1 MKKQRKRIYTALLCT
16 CFLFSTASVP
26 VSAAETEQE
35 EMTTLSSRSGE
46 AEVST
51 KDALTS
57 ALGDSNISKITLKQD
72 IHISDT
78 LTVNRAVT
86 LDLNGFVL
94 RMTGEDSVI
103 KVGQGGELTIADS
116 DKNTAHKFAQNT
128 AGLSAGLWEL
138 VSDDSATS
146 KTVNGGIITGGKAQN
161 GGGVYVASGGKL
173 HMTGGSIVG
182 CQARYGGG
190 VYLDN
195 NDQTGGFSEF
205 TMTDSRIIGCTASD
219 NGGGVAVDPAC
230 KFTMDN
236 GSEIRSC
243 TARMGG
249 GVYINGGDTNGN
261 GVFTLR
267 NGAILSCTADTSG
280 FVPSRGG
287 GVFNV
292 GAFIM
297 ESGTIKGCTSI
308 KDDSSTGGVLNRREF
323 TMRGGT
329 IGKEDKTDESHVYND
344 ANTAAVFTISGA
356 ARIYTNVAN
365 NSRLNAYG
373 GEISGEVKNAV
384 DSRYAVITGTE
395 GAAGSTEFK
404 GKVTNNCIIEKGQ
417 FTGEVMNDG
426 GGTIKGGTFTG
437 SVTNNLGA
445 ILGGDFSQAESLS
458 GKLVI
463 TFDPNNGDN
472 SSRQEVYWKKE
483 GAPLIAPIPKPTK
496 EEHTFEG
503 WYYDNKGENRKW
515 DFETDRARYTMTLT
529 AKWKANTY
537 NVTVENDGNGT
548 ASADP
553 ASAKMDDKVE
563 LIATPKSGYH
573 FKEWEV
579 ISGNVKIEDNKFT
592 MPAAHVTV
600 KAIFERNASS
610 GSGGGGGTTYYTLTF
625 ETNGGDSIQ
634 AIRAARGKTLD
645 LSAYTPMRDGYDF
658 GGWYADKDLTQ
669 RITEIKLSGS
679 KTVYADWKKKEPNEP
694 DAVKNPFADVNA
706 GDWFYRDVLFS
717 YEKGLMSGMDAAAFA
732 PYANTTRAQIA
743 VIFYRMEGSPAVEGE
758 NSFTDVVRDSGT
770 AWFYDA
776 VTWAQ
781 QNGIM
786 GGYGNSSFAPND
798 PITREQLAAIFYR
811 YAQYKGYDTTQGGMA
826 IREFDDYES
835 ISDYAMGAMAWAVN
849 TGLVKGDSN
858 LLYPKGTATRAEIAA
873 LFHRFAENGM
883 K

>member
-35 EMTTLSSRSGE
+35 EMTTLSNRSGE

-51 KDALTS
+51 AADLTS
-57 ALGDSNISKITLKQD
+57 ALGDSNISKITLEQD
-72 IHISDT
+72 IPISDT

-94 RMTGEDSVI
+94 QRTGEGSVI
-103 KVGQGGELTIADS
+103 KVEQGGELTIADS
-116 DKNTAHKFAQNT
+116 NKNTAHKFAQNT
-128 AGLSAGLWEL
+128 NGLWEL
-138 VSDDSATS
+138 VDGSSTSS
-146 KTVNGGIITGGKAQN
+146 KTVNGGIITGGKAQK
-161 GGGVYVASGGKL
+161 GGGVYVAPGGKL

-182 CQARYGGG
+182 CQAKDGGG
-190 VYLDN
+190 VYLD
-195 NDQTGGFSEF
+195 DDSQTDASSEF
-205 TMTDSRIIGCTASD
+205 TMTDSSIIGCTASGH
-219 NGGGVAVDPAC
+219 GGGVAVNPAC

-236 GSEIRSC
+236 DSEIRSC
-243 TARMGG
+243 TARLGG
-249 GVYINGGDTNGN
+249 GVYTNNSGTNGP

-267 NGAILSCTADTSG
+267 NGAILSCTAN
-280 FVPSRGG
+280 PSNHLFSQGG
-287 GVFNV
+287 GVYNS

-297 ESGTIKGCTSI
+297 EGGTIKGCTAI
-308 KDDSSTGGVLNRREF
+308 KERPTGGVLNRREF
-323 TMRGGT
+323 TMSGGM
-329 IGKEDKTDESHVYND
+329 IGESENDESHVYND
-344 ANTAAVFTISGA
+344 AITAAVFTISGDA
-356 ARIYTNVAN
+356 TIYTNVAN
-365 NSRLNAYG
+365 DSRLNADG
-373 GEISGEVKNAV
+373 GKVFGEVTNAV
-384 DSRYAVITGTE
+384 KNWSSAVIAGTE
-395 GAAGSTEFK
+395 GVAGSTEFK

-417 FTGEVMNDG
+417 FTGDVTNDG
-426 GGTIKGGTFTG
+426 GGTIKGGAFTG
-437 SVTNNLGA
+437 SVTNNLGT
-445 ILGGDFSQAESLS
+445 ILGGDFSRAKSLS

-463 TFDPNNGDN
+463 TFDPNNEDD
-472 SSRQEVYWKKE
+472 SSRKKVDWSTD
-483 GAPLIAPIPKPTK
+483 GATLSAPTPEPTK
-496 EEHTFEG
+496 EGYTFEG
-503 WYYDNKGENRKW
+503 WCYDNNGENTKW
-515 DFETDRARYTMTLT
+515 DFKTDRARYTMTLK
-529 AKWKANTY
+529 AKWEANTY

-548 ASADP
+548 ASADA
-553 ASAKMDDKVE
+553 ASAKMGEEVS
-563 LIATPKSGYH
+563 LTATPKSGYH

-579 ISGNVKIEDNKFT
+579 ISDNVKIEDNKFT

-610 GSGGGGGTTYYTLTF
+610 GGSGGGGGGGTTYYTLTF
-625 ETNGGDSIQ
+625 ETNGGGSMQ

-679 KTVYADWKKKEPNEP
+679 KTVYADWKKREPDEP

-758 NSFTDVVRDSGT
+758 NSFTDVVRGSGT

-786 GGYGNSSFAPND
+786 GGYDNSSFAPND

-826 IREFDDYES
+826 IREFGDYES

-858 LLYPKGTATRAEIAA
+858 LLYPNGTATRAEIAA
-873 LFHRFAENGM
+873 MLHRFVENGM

>member
-1 MKKQRKRIYTALLCT
+1 M
-16 CFLFSTASVP
+16 
-26 VSAAETEQE
+26 
-35 EMTTLSSRSGE
+35 
-46 AEVST
+46 
-51 KDALTS
+51 
-57 ALGDSNISKITLKQD
+57 
-72 IHISDT
+72 
-78 LTVNRAVT
+78 
-86 LDLNGFVL
+86 
-94 RMTGEDSVI
+94 
-103 KVGQGGELTIADS
+103 
-116 DKNTAHKFAQNT
+116 
-128 AGLSAGLWEL
+128 
-138 VSDDSATS
+138 
-146 KTVNGGIITGGKAQN
+146 
-161 GGGVYVASGGKL
+161 
-173 HMTGGSIVG
+173 
-182 CQARYGGG
+182 
-190 VYLDN
+190 DN
-195 NDQTGGFSEF
+195 NDQTGEPSEF
-205 TMTDSRIIGCTASD
+205 TMTSSRIIGCTASD
-219 NGGGVAVDPAC
+219 NGGGVAVNPAC
-230 KFTMDN
+230 TFTMNN

-243 TARMGG
+243 TARNGG
-249 GVYINGGDTNGN
+249 GVYTNTSRKNGN

-280 FVPSRGG
+280 HLSSRGG
-287 GVFNV
+287 GVYNE
-292 GAFIM
+292 GSFIM
-297 ESGTIKGCTSI
+297 ENGTIKGCTAI
-308 KDDSSTGGVLNRREF
+308 KMKERPTGGVYNLKEF

-329 IGKEDKTDESHVYND
+329 IGEEGENENDESHVYNAAD
-344 ANTAAVFTISGA
+344 TAAVFTISGTA
-356 ARIYTNVAN
+356 KIYTNVYN
-365 NSRLNAYG
+365 DSRLNADG
-373 GEISGEVKNAV
+373 GEIFGEVTNAV
-384 DSRYAVITGTE
+384 KNWSSAVIAGTE

-592 MPAAHVTV
+592 MPAENVTV

-610 GSGGGGGTTYYTLTF
+610 SGGGGGGTTYYTLTF
-625 ETNGGDSIQ
+625 ETNGGGSMQ

-679 KTVYADWKKKEPNEP
+679 KTVYADWKKREP

>member
-35 EMTTLSSRSGE
+35 EMTTLSNRSGE

-51 KDALTS
+51 AADLTS
-57 ALGDSNISKITLKQD
+57 ALGDSNISKITLEQD
-72 IHISDT
+72 IPISDT

-86 LDLNGFVL
+86 LDLNGLVL
-94 RMTGEDSVI
+94 RMTGNDSVI
-103 KVGQGGELTIADS
+103 KVEQGGELTIADS
-116 DKNTAHKFAQNT
+116 DTNKAHKFAQNT
-128 AGLSAGLWEL
+128 NGLWEL
-138 VSDDSATS
+138 VDDSSTTS
-146 KTVNGGIITGGKAQN
+146 KTVNGGIITGGKAQK
-161 GGGVYVASGGKL
+161 GGGVYVAPGGKL

-195 NDQTGGFSEF
+195 NDQTGEPSEF
-205 TMTDSRIIGCTASD
+205 TMTSRSIIGCTASD
-219 NGGGVAVDPAC
+219 YGGGVAVNPKC
-230 KFTMDN
+230 TFTMNN
-236 GSEIRSC
+236 GSAVRSC
-243 TARMGG
+243 TARLGG
-249 GVYINGGDTNGN
+249 GVYTNNNGTNGP

-267 NGAILSCTADTSG
+267 NGAILSCKADSWGGGVCNEGSFIMEDGTIKNCTAGWGGS
-280 FVPSRGG
+280 SSG
-287 GVFNV
+287 GVFNH
-292 GAFIM
+292 
-297 ESGTIKGCTSI
+297 
-308 KDDSSTGGVLNRREF
+308 REF
-323 TMRGGT
+323 TMSGGT
-329 IGKEDKTDESHVYND
+329 IGEKDKPDESHVYNNSFTS
-344 ANTAAVFTISGA
+344 AIFTINGDA
-356 ARIYTNVAN
+356 TIYANVAN
-365 NSRLNAYG
+365 DSRWNADG
-373 GEISGEVKNAV
+373 GEIFGDVTNAV
-384 DSRYAVITGTE
+384 YSEYGAVIAGAE
-395 GAAGSTEFK
+395 GAAGSTEFS
-404 GKVTNNCIIEKGQ
+404 GAVINNEA
-417 FTGEVMNDG
+417 
-426 GGTIKGGTFTG
+426 GTIAGGVFTG
-437 SVTNNLGA
+437 SVTNNLGT
-445 ILGGDFSQAESLS
+445 ILGGDFSQAEPLN
-458 GKLVI
+458 GQLVI
-463 TFDPNNGDN
+463 TFDPNNGGI
-472 SSRQEVYWKKE
+472 SSRQEVVWSKE
-483 GAPLIAPIPKPTK
+483 GTPLEVPTPEPTK
-496 EEHTFEG
+496 EGHTFEG
-503 WYYDNKGENRKW
+503 WYYDNNGVNTKW
-515 DFETDRARYTMTLT
+515 NFETDKARYTMTLT
-529 AKWKANTY
+529 AQWEANTY
-537 NVTVENDGNGT
+537 TVTVENDGNGT

-553 ASAKMDDKVE
+553 APAKMDEEVS
-563 LIATPKSGYH
+563 LTATPNSGYH
-573 FKEWEV
+573 FKKWEV
-579 ISGNVKIEDNKFT
+579 VPAKVEIKDNKFT
-592 MPAAHVTV
+592 MPAADVTV

-610 GSGGGGGTTYYTLTF
+610 GGSGGGGGGTTYYTLTF
-625 ETNGGDSIQ
+625 ETNGGGSMQ

-679 KTVYADWKKKEPNEP
+679 KTVYADWKKREP

-786 GGYGNSSFAPND
+786 GGYDNSSFAPND

>member
-35 EMTTLSSRSGE
+35 EEMTTLSSRSGE

-51 KDALTS
+51 VEDLTS
-57 ALGDSNISKITLKQD
+57 ALGDSTKDTVKLTANIIIDT
-72 IHISDT
+72 T

-94 RMTGEDSVI
+94 RIPEKDSVI
-103 KVGQGGELTIADS
+103 KVEQGGELTIADS
-116 DKNTAHKFAQNT
+116 DKTTEHKFAQNHD
-128 AGLSAGLWEL
+128 GLWVL
-138 VSDDSATS
+138 VSDDSTTS
-146 KTVNGGIITGGKAQN
+146 KTVKGGIITGGKAQK
-161 GGGVYVASGGKL
+161 GGGVYVAPGGKL

-182 CQARYGGG
+182 CQAKFGGG

-195 NDQTGGFSEF
+195 NDQTGEPSEF
-205 TMTDSRIIGCTASD
+205 TMTSSRIIGCTASD
-219 NGGGVAVDPAC
+219 NGGGVAVNPAC
-230 KFTMDN
+230 TFTMNN

-243 TARMGG
+243 TARNGG
-249 GVYINGGDTNGN
+249 GVYTNTSRKNGN

-267 NGAILSCTADTSG
+267 NGAILSCMVNTSEH
-280 FVPSRGG
+280 PRSRGG
-287 GVFNV
+287 GVYNE
-292 GAFIM
+292 GSFIM
-297 ESGTIKGCTSI
+297 ENGTIKGCTAI
-308 KDDSSTGGVLNRREF
+308 KERLTGGVYNLKEF
-323 TMRGGT
+323 TMSGGT
-329 IGKEDKTDESHVYND
+329 IGEEGKTDDESHVYNVAD
-344 ANTAAVFTISGA
+344 KTAAFTISGTA
-356 ARIYTNVAN
+356 KIYTNVAN
-365 NSRLNAYG
+365 DSRLNADG
-373 GEISGEVKNAV
+373 GEIFGEVTNAV
-384 DSRYAVITGTE
+384 KNWSSAVIAGTE
-395 GAAGSTEFK
+395 GAADSTEFK

-417 FTGEVMNDG
+417 FTGEVVNG
-426 GGTIKGGTFTG
+426 GSGTIRGGAFKG

-445 ILGGDFSQAESLS
+445 ILGGDFSQATLS
-458 GKLVI
+458 GELAI
-463 TFDPNNGDN
+463 TFDPDNGEEPDTQKVDW
-472 SSRQEVYWKKE
+472 SHG
-483 GAPLIAPIPKPTK
+483 GATLTAPSEPTK

-503 WYYDNKGENRKW
+503 WYYDNNGENTEW
-515 DFETDRARYTMTLT
+515 NFETDRAKYTMTLT
-529 AKWKANTY
+529 AQWKANTY
-537 NVTVENDGNGT
+537 TVTVKDDGNGT
-548 ASADP
+548 ALADP
-553 ASAKMDDKVE
+553 ASAKMGAEVR
-563 LIATPKSGYH
+563 LTAMPNSGYH

-579 ISGNVKIEDNKFT
+579 IPDKVKIEDNKFT

-600 KAIFERNASS
+600 KAIFERNTSS
-610 GSGGGGGTTYYTLTF
+610 GSGGGGGGGTTYYTLTF
-625 ETNGGDSIQ
+625 ETNGGDSMQ

-658 GGWYADKDLTQ
+658 GGWYADKALTQ

-679 KTVYADWKKKEPNEP
+679 KTVYADWKKREPNEP

-717 YEKGLMSGMDAAAFA
+717 YEKGLMSGMDTAVFA

-781 QNGIM
+781 KNGIM

>member
-1 MKKQRKRIYTALLCT
+1 MKKQRKRIYTALLCA

-35 EMTTLSSRSGE
+35 EEMTTLSNRSGE

-51 KDALTS
+51 AADLTS
-57 ALGDSNISKITLKQD
+57 ALGDSNISKITLEQD
-72 IHISDT
+72 IPISDT

-94 RMTGEDSVI
+94 QRTGEGSVI
-103 KVGQGGELTIADS
+103 KVEQGGELTIADS
-116 DKNTAHKFAQNT
+116 NKNTAHKFAQNT
-128 AGLSAGLWEL
+128 NGLWEL
-138 VSDDSATS
+138 VDGSSTSS
-146 KTVNGGIITGGKAQN
+146 KTVNGGIITGGNAQK
-161 GGGVYVASGGKL
+161 GGGVYVAPGGKL

-182 CQARYGGG
+182 CQAGHGGG

-195 NDQTGGFSEF
+195 NDQTGEPSKF
-205 TMTDSRIIGCTASD
+205 TMTDSSIIGCTASD
-219 NGGGVAVDPAC
+219 TGGGVTVNPKC
-230 KFTMDN
+230 TFTMNN

-243 TARMGG
+243 TARLGG
-249 GVYINGGDTNGN
+249 GVYTNNSGTNGN

-267 NGAILSCTADTSG
+267 NGAILSCTADTLG
-280 FVPSRGG
+280 FMSSWGG
-287 GVFNV
+287 GVYNS

-297 ESGTIKGCTSI
+297 EGGTIKGCTA
-308 KDDSSTGGVLNRREF
+308 KKGSSGGVLNRREF
-323 TMRGGT
+323 TMRGGM
-329 IGKEDKTDESHVYND
+329 IGEDKTDESHVYNAAD
-344 ANTAAVFTISGA
+344 TAAVFTISGTA
-356 ARIYTNVAN
+356 KIYTNVAN
-365 NSRLNAYG
+365 DSRLNADG
-373 GEISGEVKNAV
+373 GEIFGDVTNAV
-384 DSRYAVITGTE
+384 DSEYGAVIAGTE
-395 GAAGSTEFK
+395 GAAGSTKFS
-404 GKVTNNCIIEKGQ
+404 GAVTNNE
-417 FTGEVMNDG
+417 T
-426 GGTIKGGTFTG
+426 GTIAGGTFTHT
-437 SVTNNLGA
+437 VTNNVNTVTNNVGT
-445 ILGGDFSQAESLS
+445 ILGGDFSQAKSLS

-463 TFDPNNGDN
+463 TFNPNNGDN
-472 SSRQEVYWKKE
+472 SSRQEVDWSKDGE
-483 GAPLIAPIPKPTK
+483 PLIVPTPEPTK
-496 EEHTFEG
+496 EGHTFEG
-503 WYYDNKGENRKW
+503 WYYDNNGVNTKW
-515 DFETDRARYTMTLT
+515 NFETDRAKYTMTLT

-537 NVTVENDGNGT
+537 TVTVENDGNGT
-548 ASADP
+548 ASADA
-553 ASAKMDDKVE
+553 ASARMGEEVS
-563 LIATPKSGYH
+563 LTATPNSGYH

-579 ISGNVKIEDNKFT
+579 ISDKVKIKDNKFT

-600 KAIFERNASS
+600 KAIFERNTSS
-610 GSGGGGGTTYYTLTF
+610 GGSGGGGGGTTYYTLTF
-625 ETNGGDSIQ
+625 ETNGGGSMQ

-679 KTVYADWKKKEPNEP
+679 KTVYADWKKREP

-758 NSFTDVVRDSGT
+758 NSFTDVVRGSGT

-786 GGYGNSSFAPND
+786 GGYDNSSFAPND

-826 IREFDDYES
+826 IREFGDYES
-835 ISDYAMGAMAWAVN
+835 ISDYAMSAMAWAVN

-858 LLYPKGTATRAEIAA
+858 LLYPNGTATRAEIAA
-873 LFHRFAENGM
+873 MLHRFVENGM

>member
-26 VSAAETEQE
+26 VSAAETEQG
-35 EMTTLSSRSGE
+35 EMITLSNRSGE

-72 IHISDT
+72 IAISDT

-94 RMTGEDSVI
+94 RMTKEGSVI
-103 KVGQGGELTIADS
+103 KVEQGGELTIADS
-116 DKNTAHKFAQNT
+116 DTDKAHKFVQST
-128 AGLSAGLWEL
+128 GGLWVL
-138 VSDDSATS
+138 VDDSS
-146 KTVNGGIITGGKAQN
+146 KTVYGGIITGGNAQK
-161 GGGVYVASGGKL
+161 GGGVYVAPGGKL
-173 HMTGGSIVG
+173 NMTGGSIVG
-182 CQARYGGG
+182 CQAKFGGG

-195 NDQTGGFSEF
+195 NDQTGEPSEF
-205 TMTDSRIIGCTASD
+205 TMTSSRIIGCTASD
-219 NGGGVAVDPAC
+219 NGGGVAVNPAC
-230 KFTMDN
+230 TFTMNN

-243 TARMGG
+243 TARNGG
-249 GVYINGGDTNGN
+249 GVYTNTSRKNGN

-267 NGAILSCTADTSG
+267 NGAILSCMVNTSEH
-280 FVPSRGG
+280 PRSRGG
-287 GVFNV
+287 GVYNE
-292 GAFIM
+292 GSFIM
-297 ESGTIKGCTSI
+297 ENGTIKGCTAI
-308 KDDSSTGGVLNRREF
+308 KERLTGGVYNLKEF
-323 TMRGGT
+323 TMSGGT
-329 IGKEDKTDESHVYND
+329 IGEEGKTDDESHVYNVAD
-344 ANTAAVFTISGA
+344 KTAAFTISGTA
-356 ARIYTNVAN
+356 KIYTNVAN
-365 NSRLNAYG
+365 DSRLNADG
-373 GEISGEVKNAV
+373 GEIFGEVTNAV
-384 DSRYAVITGTE
+384 KNWSSAVIAGTE
-395 GAAGSTEFK
+395 GAADSTEFK

-417 FTGEVMNDG
+417 FTGEVVNG
-426 GGTIKGGTFTG
+426 GSGTIRGGAFKG

-445 ILGGDFSQAESLS
+445 ILGGDFSQATLS
-458 GKLVI
+458 GELAI
-463 TFDPNNGDN
+463 TFDPDNGEEPDTQKVDW
-472 SSRQEVYWKKE
+472 SHG
-483 GAPLIAPIPKPTK
+483 GATLTAPSEPTK

-592 MPAAHVTV
+592 MPAENVTV

-610 GSGGGGGTTYYTLTF
+610 GGGGGGGTTYYTLTF
-625 ETNGGDSIQ
+625 ETNGGDSMQ

-658 GGWYADKDLTQ
+658 GGWYADKALTQ

-679 KTVYADWKKKEPNEP
+679 KTVYADWKKREPNEP

-786 GGYGNSSFAPND
+786 GGYSNSSFAPND

>member
-35 EMTTLSSRSGE
+35 EEMTTLSSRSGE

-51 KDALTS
+51 KDELTS
-57 ALGDSNISKITLKQD
+57 ALGDSTKDTVKLTAD
-72 IHISDT
+72 IIIDTT

-94 RMTGEDSVI
+94 RIPEKDSVI
-103 KVGQGGELTIADS
+103 KVEQGGELTIADS
-116 DKNTAHKFAQNT
+116 DKTTEHKFAQNPD
-128 AGLSAGLWEL
+128 GLWVL
-138 VSDDSATS
+138 VSDDSTTS
-146 KTVNGGIITGGKAQN
+146 KTVKGGIITGGKAQK
-161 GGGVYVASGGKL
+161 GGGVYVAPGGKL
-173 HMTGGSIVG
+173 NMTGGSIVG
-182 CQARYGGG
+182 CQAKFGGG

-195 NDQTGGFSEF
+195 NDQTGEPSEF
-205 TMTDSRIIGCTASD
+205 TMTSSRIIGCTASD
-219 NGGGVAVDPAC
+219 NGGGVAVNPAC
-230 KFTMDN
+230 TFTMNN

-243 TARMGG
+243 TARNGG
-249 GVYINGGDTNGN
+249 GVYTNTSRKNGN

-267 NGAILSCTADTSG
+267 NGAILSCMVNTSEH
-280 FVPSRGG
+280 PRSRGG
-287 GVFNV
+287 GVYNE
-292 GAFIM
+292 GSFIM
-297 ESGTIKGCTSI
+297 ENGTIKGCTAI
-308 KDDSSTGGVLNRREF
+308 KERLTGGVYNLKEF
-323 TMRGGT
+323 TMSGGT
-329 IGKEDKTDESHVYND
+329 IGEEGKTDDESHVYNVAD
-344 ANTAAVFTISGA
+344 KTAAFTISGTA
-356 ARIYTNVAN
+356 KIYTNVAN
-365 NSRLNAYG
+365 DSRLNADG
-373 GEISGEVKNAV
+373 GEIFGEVTNAV
-384 DSRYAVITGTE
+384 KNWSSAVIAGTE
-395 GAAGSTEFK
+395 GAADSTEFK

-417 FTGEVMNDG
+417 FTGEVVNG
-426 GGTIKGGTFTG
+426 GSGTIRGGAFKG

-445 ILGGDFSQAESLS
+445 ILGGDFSQATLS
-458 GKLVI
+458 GELAI
-463 TFDPNNGDN
+463 TFDPDNGEEPDTQKVDW
-472 SSRQEVYWKKE
+472 SHG
-483 GAPLIAPIPKPTK
+483 GATLTAPSEPTK

-503 WYYDNKGENRKW
+503 WYYDNNGENTEW
-515 DFETDRARYTMTLT
+515 NFETDRAKYTMTLT
-529 AKWKANTY
+529 AQWKANTY
-537 NVTVENDGNGT
+537 TVTVKDDGNGT
-548 ASADP
+548 ALADP
-553 ASAKMDDKVE
+553 ASAKMGAEVR
-563 LIATPKSGYH
+563 LTAMPNSGYH

-579 ISGNVKIEDNKFT
+579 IPDKVKIEDNKFT

-600 KAIFERNASS
+600 KAIFERNTSS
-610 GSGGGGGTTYYTLTF
+610 GSGGGGGGGTTYYTLTF
-625 ETNGGDSIQ
+625 ETNGGDSMQ

-658 GGWYADKDLTQ
+658 GGWYADKALTQ

-679 KTVYADWKKKEPNEP
+679 KTVYADWKKREPNEP

-717 YEKGLMSGMDAAAFA
+717 YEKGLMSGMDTAVFA

-781 QNGIM
+781 KNGIM

>member
-26 VSAAETEQE
+26 VSAAETEQG
-35 EMTTLSSRSGE
+35 EMITLSNRSGE
-46 AEVST
+46 AEVSM

-72 IHISDT
+72 IAISDT

-94 RMTGEDSVI
+94 RMTKEGSVI
-103 KVGQGGELTIADS
+103 KVEQGGELTIADS

-128 AGLSAGLWEL
+128 DGLWEL
-138 VSDDSATS
+138 VDASSTSS
-146 KTVNGGIITGGKAQN
+146 KTVNGGIITGGNAQK
-161 GGGVYVASGGKL
+161 GGGVYVAPGGKL
-173 HMTGGSIVG
+173 NMTGGSIVG
-182 CQARYGGG
+182 CQAKFGGG

-195 NDQTGGFSEF
+195 NDQTGEPSEF
-205 TMTDSRIIGCTASD
+205 TMTSSRIIGCTASD
-219 NGGGVAVDPAC
+219 NGGGVAVNPAC
-230 KFTMDN
+230 TFTMNN

-243 TARMGG
+243 TARNGG
-249 GVYINGGDTNGN
+249 GVYTNTSRKNGN

-280 FVPSRGG
+280 HLSSRGG
-287 GVFNV
+287 GVYNE
-292 GAFIM
+292 GSFIM
-297 ESGTIKGCTSI
+297 ENGTIKGCTAI
-308 KDDSSTGGVLNRREF
+308 KMKERPTGGVYNLKEF

-329 IGKEDKTDESHVYND
+329 IGEEGENENDESHVYNAAD
-344 ANTAAVFTISGA
+344 TAAVFTISGTA
-356 ARIYTNVAN
+356 KIYTNVYN
-365 NSRLNAYG
+365 DSRLNADG
-373 GEISGEVKNAV
+373 GEIFGEVTNAV
-384 DSRYAVITGTE
+384 KNWSSAVIAGTE

-592 MPAAHVTV
+592 MPAENVTV

-610 GSGGGGGTTYYTLTF
+610 SGGGGGGTTYYTLTF

-679 KTVYADWKKKEPNEP
+679 KTVYADWKKREPDEP

-758 NSFTDVVRDSGT
+758 NSFTDVVRGSGT
-770 AWFYDA
+770 A
-776 VTWAQ
+776 
-781 QNGIM
+781 
-786 GGYGNSSFAPND
+786 
-798 PITREQLAAIFYR
+798 
-811 YAQYKGYDTTQGGMA
+811 
-826 IREFDDYES
+826 
-835 ISDYAMGAMAWAVN
+835 
-849 TGLVKGDSN
+849 
-858 LLYPKGTATRAEIAA
+858 
-873 LFHRFAENGM
+873 
-883 K
+883 

>member
-26 VSAAETEQE
+26 VSAAETEQG
-35 EMTTLSSRSGE
+35 EMITLSNRSGE

-72 IHISDT
+72 IAISDT

-94 RMTGEDSVI
+94 RIPEKDSVI
-103 KVGQGGELTIADS
+103 KVEQGGELTIADS
-116 DKNTAHKFAQNT
+116 DKTTEHKFAQNPD
-128 AGLSAGLWEL
+128 GLWVL
-138 VSDDSATS
+138 VSDDSTTS
-146 KTVNGGIITGGKAQN
+146 KTVKGGIITGGKAQK
-161 GGGVYVASGGKL
+161 GGGVYVAPGGKL
-173 HMTGGSIVG
+173 NMTGGSIVG
-182 CQARYGGG
+182 CQAKFGGG

-195 NDQTGGFSEF
+195 NDQTGEPSEF
-205 TMTDSRIIGCTASD
+205 TMTSSRIIGCTASD
-219 NGGGVAVDPAC
+219 NGGGVAVNPAC
-230 KFTMDN
+230 TFTMNN

-243 TARMGG
+243 TARNGG
-249 GVYINGGDTNGN
+249 GVYTNTSRKNGN

-267 NGAILSCTADTSG
+267 NGAILSCMVNTSEH
-280 FVPSRGG
+280 PRSRGG
-287 GVFNV
+287 GVYNE
-292 GAFIM
+292 GSFIM
-297 ESGTIKGCTSI
+297 ENGTIKGCTAI
-308 KDDSSTGGVLNRREF
+308 KERLTGGVYSLKEF
-323 TMRGGT
+323 TMSGGT
-329 IGKEDKTDESHVYND
+329 IGEEGKTDDESHVYNVAD
-344 ANTAAVFTISGA
+344 KTAAFTISGTA
-356 ARIYTNVAN
+356 KIYTNVAN
-365 NSRLNAYG
+365 DSRLNADG
-373 GEISGEVKNAV
+373 GEIFGEVTNAV
-384 DSRYAVITGTE
+384 KNWSSAVIAGTE
-395 GAAGSTEFK
+395 GAADSTEFK

-417 FTGEVMNDG
+417 FTGEVVNG
-426 GGTIKGGTFTG
+426 GSGTIRGGAFKG

-445 ILGGDFSQAESLS
+445 ILGGDFSQATLS
-458 GKLVI
+458 GELAI
-463 TFDPNNGDN
+463 TFDPDNGEEPDTQKVDW
-472 SSRQEVYWKKE
+472 SHG
-483 GAPLIAPIPKPTK
+483 GATLTAPSEPTK

-503 WYYDNKGENRKW
+503 WYYDNNGENTEW
-515 DFETDRARYTMTLT
+515 NFETDRAKYTMTLT
-529 AKWKANTY
+529 AQWKANTY

-592 MPAAHVTV
+592 MPAENVTV

-610 GSGGGGGTTYYTLTF
+610 SGGGGGGTTYYTLTF
-625 ETNGGDSIQ
+625 ETNGGGSMQ

-679 KTVYADWKKKEPNEP
+679 KTVYADWKKREP

-758 NSFTDVVRDSGT
+758 NSFTDVVRGSGT

-786 GGYGNSSFAPND
+786 GGYDNSSFAPND

-858 LLYPKGTATRAEIAA
+858 LLYPKGTATRAELAA

>member
-35 EMTTLSSRSGE
+35 EEMTTLSSRSGE

-51 KDALTS
+51 KDELTS
-57 ALGDSNISKITLKQD
+57 ALENSNISKITLKTD
-72 IHISDT
+72 IPIRDT

-94 RMTGEDSVI
+94 QMTGNDSVI
-103 KVGQGGELTIADS
+103 KVEQGGELTIADS
-116 DKNTAHKFAQNT
+116 DKDKEHKFAQPSG
-128 AGLSAGLWEL
+128 GLSAGLWEL
-138 VSDDSATS
+138 NSNGSE
-146 KTVNGGIITGGKAQN
+146 TVNGGIITGGKAQK
-161 GGGVYVASGGKL
+161 GGGVYVAPGGKL
-173 HMTGGSIVG
+173 NMTGGSIVG

-195 NDQTGGFSEF
+195 NDQTGEPSEF
-205 TMTDSRIIGCTASD
+205 TMTSRSIIGCTASD
-219 NGGGVAVDPAC
+219 YGGGVAVNPKC
-230 KFTMDN
+230 TFTMNN
-236 GSEIRSC
+236 GSAVRSC
-243 TARMGG
+243 TARLGG
-249 GVYINGGDTNGN
+249 GVYTNNNGTNGP

-267 NGAILSCTADTSG
+267 NGAILSCKADSWGGGVYNEGSFIMEDGTIKNCTAEWAW
-280 FVPSRGG
+280 PSSG
-287 GVFNV
+287 GVFNH
-292 GAFIM
+292 
-297 ESGTIKGCTSI
+297 
-308 KDDSSTGGVLNRREF
+308 REF
-323 TMRGGT
+323 TMSGGA
-329 IGKEDKTDESHVYND
+329 IGEENKTDKSHVYNNSFTS
-344 ANTAAVFTISGA
+344 AIFTISGDA
-356 ARIYTNVAN
+356 TIYTNVAN
-365 NSRLNAYG
+365 DSRLNADG
-373 GEISGEVKNAV
+373 GEIFGDMTNAV
-384 DSRYAVITGTE
+384 YSEYGAVIAG
-395 GAAGSTEFK
+395 AGSTEFS
-404 GKVTNNCIIEKGQ
+404 GAVTNNE
-417 FTGEVMNDG
+417 T
-426 GGTIKGGTFTG
+426 GTIAGGVFTG
-437 SVTNNLGA
+437 SVTNKGA
-445 ILGGDFSQAESLS
+445 ILGGDFSEATLS
-458 GKLVI
+458 GKLAI

-472 SSRQEVYWKKE
+472 RSRQEVVWSTD
-483 GAPLIAPIPKPTK
+483 GATLSAPYSNPTK
-496 EEHTFEG
+496 EGHTFEG
-503 WYYDNKGENRKW
+503 WYYDNNGEDTKW
-515 DFETDRARYTMTLT
+515 NFETDRVKYTMTLT
-529 AKWKANTY
+529 AKWKANT
-537 NVTVENDGNGT
+537 
-548 ASADP
+548 S
-553 ASAKMDDKVE
+553 
-563 LIATPKSGYH
+563 
-573 FKEWEV
+573 
-579 ISGNVKIEDNKFT
+579 
-592 MPAAHVTV
+592 
-600 KAIFERNASS
+600 SS
-610 GSGGGGGTTYYTLTF
+610 GGGGGGGTTYYTLTF
-625 ETNGGDSIQ
+625 ETNGGGSMQ

-658 GGWYADKDLTQ
+658 GGWYADSALTQ

-679 KTVYADWKKKEPNEP
+679 KTVYADWKKREP

-758 NSFTDVVRDSGT
+758 NSFTDVVRGSGT

>member
-16 CFLFSTASVP
+16 CFLFSAASVP
-26 VSAAETEQE
+26 VSAAETEQEE

-51 KDALTS
+51 AADLTS
-57 ALGDSNISKITLKQD
+57 ALGDSTKDTVKLTAD
-72 IHISDT
+72 IIIDTT

-94 RMTGEDSVI
+94 RMTKEGSVI
-103 KVGQGGELTIADS
+103 KVEQGGNLTIADS
-116 DKNTAHKFAQNT
+116 DTDKAHKFVQST
-128 AGLSAGLWEL
+128 GGLWVL
-138 VSDDSATS
+138 VDDSS
-146 KTVNGGIITGGKAQN
+146 KTVYGGIITGGNAQK
-161 GGGVYVASGGKL
+161 GGGVYVAPGGKL
-173 HMTGGSIVG
+173 NMTGGSIVG

-190 VYLDN
+190 GVYLDN
-195 NDQTGGFSEF
+195 NDQTGEPSEF
-205 TMTDSRIIGCTASD
+205 TMTSSSIIGCTASD
-219 NGGGVAVDPAC
+219 NGGGVAVNPAC
-230 KFTMDN
+230 TFTMNN

-243 TARMGG
+243 TARNGG
-249 GVYINGGDTNGN
+249 GVYTNTSRTNGN

-280 FVPSRGG
+280 YLSSRGG
-287 GVFNV
+287 GVYNE
-292 GAFIM
+292 GSFIM
-297 ESGTIKGCTSI
+297 ENGTIKGCTAI
-308 KDDSSTGGVLNRREF
+308 KMKERPTGGVYNLKEF

-329 IGKEDKTDESHVYND
+329 IGEEGENENDESHVYNAAD
-344 ANTAAVFTISGA
+344 TAAVFTISGTA
-356 ARIYTNVAN
+356 KIYTNVYN
-365 NSRLNAYG
+365 DSRLNADG
-373 GEISGEVKNAV
+373 GEIFGEVTNAV
-384 DSRYAVITGTE
+384 KNWSSAVIAGTE

-658 GGWYADKDLTQ
+658 GGWYADKALTQ

-679 KTVYADWKKKEPNEP
+679 KTVYADWKKREPNEP

-758 NSFTDVVRDSGT
+758 NSFTDVVRGSGT

-858 LLYPKGTATRAEIAA
+858 LLYPNGTATRAEIAA
-873 LFHRFAENGM
+873 LLHRFVENGM

>member
-26 VSAAETEQE
+26 VSAAETEQG
-35 EMTTLSSRSGE
+35 EMITLSNRSGE
-46 AEVST
+46 AEVSM

-72 IHISDT
+72 IAISDT

-94 RMTGEDSVI
+94 RMTKEGSVI
-103 KVGQGGELTIADS
+103 KVEQGGELTIADS
-116 DKNTAHKFAQNT
+116 DTDKAHKFVQST
-128 AGLSAGLWEL
+128 GGLWVL
-138 VSDDSATS
+138 VDDSS
-146 KTVNGGIITGGKAQN
+146 KTVYGGIITGGNAQK
-161 GGGVYVASGGKL
+161 GGGVYVAPGGKL
-173 HMTGGSIVG
+173 NMTGGSIVG
-182 CQARYGGG
+182 CQAKFGGG

-195 NDQTGGFSEF
+195 NDQTGEPSEF
-205 TMTDSRIIGCTASD
+205 TMTSSRIIGCTASD
-219 NGGGVAVDPAC
+219 NGGGVAVNPAC
-230 KFTMDN
+230 TFTMNN

-243 TARMGG
+243 TARNGG
-249 GVYINGGDTNGN
+249 GVYTNTSRKNGN

-267 NGAILSCTADTSG
+267 NGAILSCMVNTSEH
-280 FVPSRGG
+280 PRSRGG
-287 GVFNV
+287 GVYNE
-292 GAFIM
+292 GSFIM
-297 ESGTIKGCTSI
+297 ENGTIKGCTAI
-308 KDDSSTGGVLNRREF
+308 KERLTGGVYNLKEF
-323 TMRGGT
+323 TMSGGT
-329 IGKEDKTDESHVYND
+329 IGEEGKTDDESHVYNVAD
-344 ANTAAVFTISGA
+344 KTAVFTISGTA
-356 ARIYTNVAN
+356 KIYTNVAN
-365 NSRLNAYG
+365 DSRLNADG
-373 GEISGEVKNAV
+373 GEIFGEVTNAV
-384 DSRYAVITGTE
+384 KNWSSAVIAGTE
-395 GAAGSTEFK
+395 GAADSTEFK

-417 FTGEVMNDG
+417 FTGEVVNG
-426 GGTIKGGTFTG
+426 GSGTIRGGAFKG

-445 ILGGDFSQAESLS
+445 ILGGDFSQATLS
-458 GKLVI
+458 GELAI
-463 TFDPNNGDN
+463 TFDPDNGEEPDTQKVDW
-472 SSRQEVYWKKE
+472 SHG
-483 GAPLIAPIPKPTK
+483 GATLTAPSEPTK

-503 WYYDNKGENRKW
+503 WYYDNNGVNTKW
-515 DFETDRARYTMTLT
+515 DFETDKAKYTMTLT
-529 AKWKANTY
+529 AQWKANTY
-537 NVTVENDGNGT
+537 TVTVENDGNGT

-553 ASAKMDDKVE
+553 ASAKMGAEVS
-563 LIATPKSGYH
+563 LTAMPKSGYH
-573 FKEWEV
+573 FKRWEV
-579 ISGNVKIEDNKFT
+579 VPDKVEIENNKFT
-592 MPAAHVTV
+592 MPADDVTV

-610 GSGGGGGTTYYTLTF
+610 GGSGGGGGGTTYYTLTF
-625 ETNGGDSIQ
+625 ETNGGGSMQ

-679 KTVYADWKKKEPNEP
+679 KTVYADWKKREP

-786 GGYGNSSFAPND
+786 GGYDNSSFAPND

-826 IREFDDYES
+826 IREFGDYES
-835 ISDYAMGAMAWAVN
+835 ISDYAMSAMAWAVN

-858 LLYPKGTATRAEIAA
+858 LLYPNGTATRAEIAA
-873 LFHRFAENGM
+873 MLHRFVENGM

>member
-16 CFLFSTASVP
+16 CFLFSTASLP
-26 VSAAETEQE
+26 VSAAETEQG
-35 EMTTLSSRSGE
+35 EMITLSNRSGE
-46 AEVST
+46 AEVSM

-72 IHISDT
+72 IAISDT

-94 RMTGEDSVI
+94 RMTKEGSVI
-103 KVGQGGELTIADS
+103 KVEQGGELTIADS
-116 DKNTAHKFAQNT
+116 DTDKAHKFVQST
-128 AGLSAGLWEL
+128 GGLWVL
-138 VSDDSATS
+138 VDDSS
-146 KTVNGGIITGGKAQN
+146 KTVYGGIITGGNAQK
-161 GGGVYVASGGKL
+161 GGGVYVAPGGKL
-173 HMTGGSIVG
+173 NMTGGSIVG
-182 CQARYGGG
+182 CQAKFGGG

-195 NDQTGGFSEF
+195 NDQTGEPSEF
-205 TMTDSRIIGCTASD
+205 TMTSSRIIGCTASD
-219 NGGGVAVDPAC
+219 NGGGVAVNPAC
-230 KFTMDN
+230 TFTMNN

-243 TARMGG
+243 TARNGG
-249 GVYINGGDTNGN
+249 GVYTNTSRKNGN

-280 FVPSRGG
+280 HLSSRGG
-287 GVFNV
+287 GVYNE
-292 GAFIM
+292 GSFIM
-297 ESGTIKGCTSI
+297 ENGTIKGCTAI
-308 KDDSSTGGVLNRREF
+308 KMKERPTGGVYNLKEF

-329 IGKEDKTDESHVYND
+329 IGEEGENENDESHVYNAAD
-344 ANTAAVFTISGA
+344 TAAVFTISGTA
-356 ARIYTNVAN
+356 KIYTNVYN
-365 NSRLNAYG
+365 DSRLNADG
-373 GEISGEVKNAV
+373 GEIFGEVTNAV
-384 DSRYAVITGTE
+384 KNWSSAVIAGTE

-426 GGTIKGGTFTG
+426 GGTIKGGTFKG

-445 ILGGDFSQAESLS
+445 ILGGDFSQATLS
-458 GKLVI
+458 GELAI
-463 TFDPNNGDN
+463 TFDPDNGEEPDTQKVDW
-472 SSRQEVYWKKE
+472 SHG
-483 GAPLIAPIPKPTK
+483 GATLTAPSEPTK

-503 WYYDNKGENRKW
+503 WYYDNNGENTEW
-515 DFETDRARYTMTLT
+515 NFETDRARYTMRLT
-529 AKWKANTY
+529 AQWKANTY
-537 NVTVENDGNGT
+537 TVTVKDDGNGT
-548 ASADP
+548 ALADP
-553 ASAKMDDKVE
+553 ASAKMGAEVS
-563 LIATPKSGYH
+563 LTAMPNSGYH
-573 FKEWEV
+573 FKKWEV
-579 ISGNVKIEDNKFT
+579 VPDKVEIENNKFT
-592 MPAAHVTV
+592 MPADDVTV

-610 GSGGGGGTTYYTLTF
+610 GGGGGGGTTYYTLTF

-679 KTVYADWKKKEPNEP
+679 KTVYADWKKREP

-706 GDWFYRDVLFS
+706 GDWFYQDVLFS
-717 YEKGLMSGMDAAAFA
+717 YEKGLMSGMDAAVFA

-758 NSFTDVVRDSGT
+758 NSFTDVVRGSGT

>member
-35 EMTTLSSRSGE
+35 EEMTTLSSRSGE
-46 AEVST
+46 AEVS
-51 KDALTS
+51 KEDELTS
-57 ALGDSNISKITLKQD
+57 ALENSNISKITLKQD
-72 IHISDT
+72 IDISDT

-86 LDLNGFVL
+86 LDLNGVAL
-94 RMTGEDSVI
+94 QRTGEGSVI
-103 KVGQGGELTIADS
+103 KVGQGGNLTIVDS
-116 DKNTAHKFAQNT
+116 GKDTAHKFAQPNG
-128 AGLSAGLWEL
+128 GLSAGLWEL
-138 VSDDSATS
+138 NSNGSE
-146 KTVNGGIITGGKAQN
+146 TVNGGIITGGKAQK
-161 GGGVYVASGGKL
+161 GGGVYVAPGGKL

-182 CQARYGGG
+182 CQAKDGGG
-190 VYLDN
+190 VYLD
-195 NDQTGGFSEF
+195 DDSQTDASSEF
-205 TMTDSRIIGCTASD
+205 TMTDSSIIGCTASER
-219 NGGGVAVDPAC
+219 GGGVVVDPAC
-230 KFTMDN
+230 TFTMDN
-236 GSEIRSC
+236 DSEIRSC
-243 TARMGG
+243 TAQIGG
-249 GVYINGGDTNGN
+249 GVYINSGDTNGN

-267 NGAILSCTADTSG
+267 NGAILLCTADPSG
-280 FVPSRGG
+280 HPFSRGG
-287 GVFNV
+287 GVYNS

-297 ESGTIKGCTSI
+297 ESGTIKGCTAI
-308 KDDSSTGGVLNRREF
+308 KESPTGGVLNRREF

-329 IGKEDKTDESHVYND
+329 IGEKDKTDESHVYND
-344 ANTAAVFTISGA
+344 ATTAAVFTISGA
-356 ARIYTNVAN
+356 ARIYTNVYNDSRWNADGGEVLGDVTN
-365 NSRLNAYG
+365 AINSRYG
-373 GEISGEVKNAV
+373 
-384 DSRYAVITGTE
+384 AVIAGTE
-395 GAAGSTEFK
+395 GVAGSTEFS
-404 GKVTNNCIIEKGQ
+404 GAVINNEA
-417 FTGEVMNDG
+417 
-426 GGTIKGGTFTG
+426 GTIAGGVFTG

-463 TFDPNNGDN
+463 TFDPNNEGN

-483 GAPLIAPIPKPTK
+483 GAQLIAPIPKPTK

-503 WYYDNKGENRKW
+503 WYYDNNSENRKW
-515 DFETDRARYTMTLT
+515 DFETDRAKYTMRLT
-529 AKWKANTY
+529 AQWKANTY

-553 ASAKMDDKVE
+553 ASAKMGDEVS
-563 LIATPKSGYH
+563 LTPMPNSGYH
-573 FKEWEV
+573 FKMWEIV
-579 ISGNVKIEDNKFT
+579 PDKVEIKDNKFT

-625 ETNGGDSIQ
+625 ETNGGGSMQ

-679 KTVYADWKKKEPNEP
+679 KTVYADWKKREPNEP

-706 GDWFYRDVLFS
+706 GDWFYQDVLFS

-758 NSFTDVVRDSGT
+758 NSFTDVVRGSGT

-786 GGYGNSSFAPND
+786 GGYSNSSFAPND

>member
-1 MKKQRKRIYTALLCT
+1 
-16 CFLFSTASVP
+16 
-26 VSAAETEQE
+26 
-35 EMTTLSSRSGE
+35 MTS
-46 AEVST
+46 
-51 KDALTS
+51 
-57 ALGDSNISKITLKQD
+57 
-72 IHISDT
+72 
-78 LTVNRAVT
+78 
-86 LDLNGFVL
+86 
-94 RMTGEDSVI
+94 
-103 KVGQGGELTIADS
+103 
-116 DKNTAHKFAQNT
+116 
-128 AGLSAGLWEL
+128 
-138 VSDDSATS
+138 
-146 KTVNGGIITGGKAQN
+146 
-161 GGGVYVASGGKL
+161 
-173 HMTGGSIVG
+173 
-182 CQARYGGG
+182 
-190 VYLDN
+190 
-195 NDQTGGFSEF
+195 
-205 TMTDSRIIGCTASD
+205 SRIIGCTASD
-219 NGGGVAVDPAC
+219 NGGGVAVNPAC
-230 KFTMDN
+230 TFTMNN

-243 TARMGG
+243 TARNGG
-249 GVYINGGDTNGN
+249 GVYTNTSRKNGN

-280 FVPSRGG
+280 HLSSRGG
-287 GVFNV
+287 GVYNE
-292 GAFIM
+292 GSFIM
-297 ESGTIKGCTSI
+297 ENGTIKGCTAI
-308 KDDSSTGGVLNRREF
+308 KMKERPTGGVYNLKEF

-329 IGKEDKTDESHVYND
+329 IGEEGENENDESHVYNAAD
-344 ANTAAVFTISGA
+344 TAAVFTISGTA
-356 ARIYTNVAN
+356 KIYTNVYN
-365 NSRLNAYG
+365 DSRLNADG
-373 GEISGEVKNAV
+373 GEIFGEVTNAV
-384 DSRYAVITGTE
+384 KNWSSAVIAGTE

-515 DFETDRARYTMTLT
+515 DFETDRAQYTMTLT
-529 AKWKANTY
+529 AKWKANT
-537 NVTVENDGNGT
+537 
-548 ASADP
+548 S
-553 ASAKMDDKVE
+553 
-563 LIATPKSGYH
+563 
-573 FKEWEV
+573 
-579 ISGNVKIEDNKFT
+579 
-592 MPAAHVTV
+592 
-600 KAIFERNASS
+600 SS
-610 GSGGGGGTTYYTLTF
+610 GGGGGGGTTYYTLTF
-625 ETNGGDSIQ
+625 ETNGGDSMQ

-786 GGYGNSSFAPND
+786 GGYSNSSFAPND

>member
-35 EMTTLSSRSGE
+35 EMTTLSSRSGG

-51 KDALTS
+51 KDELTS
-57 ALGDSNISKITLKQD
+57 ALGDSTKDTVKLTAD
-72 IHISDT
+72 IIIDTT
-78 LTVNRAVT
+78 LTVNRTVT

-94 RMTGEDSVI
+94 RMTKEGSVI
-103 KVGQGGELTIADS
+103 KVEQGGNLTIADS
-116 DKNTAHKFAQNT
+116 DTSKEHKFAQHN
-128 AGLSAGLWEL
+128 GLWVL
-138 VSDDSATS
+138 VIDSSATN
-146 KTVNGGIITGGKAQN
+146 KTVNGGIITGGNAQN
-161 GGGVYVASGGKL
+161 GGGVYVAPGGKL
-173 HMTGGSIVG
+173 NMTGGSIVG
-182 CQARYGGG
+182 CQASHGGG
-190 VYLDN
+190 VYLDSDN
-195 NDQTGGFSEF
+195 KTDEYSEF
-205 TMTDSRIIGCTASD
+205 TMTSSSIIGCTASEY
-219 NGGGVAVDPAC
+219 GGGVVVYPAC

-243 TARMGG
+243 TARIGG
-249 GVYINGGDTNGN
+249 GVYISTSSANGN

-267 NGAILSCTADTSG
+267 NGDIFLCTTT
-280 FVPSRGG
+280 VRGG
-287 GVFNV
+287 GVYNE
-292 GAFIM
+292 GSFIM
-297 ESGTIKGCTSI
+297 EDGTIKNCTAGW
-308 KDDSSTGGVLNRREF
+308 DWSSSGGVFNHGEF
-323 TMRGGT
+323 TMSGGT
-329 IGKEDKTDESHVYND
+329 IGEKDKSDESHVYNISFTS
-344 ANTAAVFTISGA
+344 AIFTISGDA
-356 ARIYTNVAN
+356 KIYTNVAN

-373 GEISGEVKNAV
+373 GEIFGEVKNAV

-395 GAAGSTEFK
+395 GAAGSTKFS
-404 GKVTNNCIIEKGQ
+404 GAVTNNEA
-417 FTGEVMNDG
+417 
-426 GGTIKGGTFTG
+426 GTIAGGTFINT
-437 SVTNNLGA
+437 VTNNVNTVTNNVGT
-445 ILGGDFSQAESLS
+445 ILGGDFSRATLR
-458 GKLVI
+458 GKLAI
-463 TFDPNNGDN
+463 TFDPDNGEEN
-472 SSRQEVYWKKE
+472 STQKVNWSKG
-483 GAPLIAPIPKPTK
+483 GAPLTVPTPEPTK

-503 WYYDNKGENRKW
+503 WYYDNNGENTKW
-515 DFETDRARYTMTLT
+515 NFETDIARYTMTLT

-548 ASADP
+548 ASAAP
-553 ASAKMDDKVE
+553 APAKMDEKVT
-563 LIATPKSGYH
+563 LTAMPNSGYH

-592 MPAAHVTV
+592 MPAENVTV

-610 GSGGGGGTTYYTLTF
+610 SSGGGGGGTTYYTLTF
-625 ETNGGDSIQ
+625 ETNGGDSMQ

-679 KTVYADWKKKEPNEP
+679 KTVYADWKKREPDEP

-758 NSFTDVVRDSGT
+758 NSFTDVVRGSGT

-781 QNGIM
+781 KNGIM
-786 GGYGNSSFAPND
+786 GGYSNSSFAPND

-826 IREFDDYES
+826 IREFGDYES

-873 LFHRFAENGM
+873 MLHRFVENGM

>member
-35 EMTTLSSRSGE
+35 EEMTTLSSRSGE

-51 KDALTS
+51 VEDLTS
-57 ALGDSNISKITLKQD
+57 ALGDSTKDTVKLTANIIIDT
-72 IHISDT
+72 T

-94 RMTGEDSVI
+94 RIPEKDSVI
-103 KVGQGGELTIADS
+103 KVEQGGELTIADS
-116 DKNTAHKFAQNT
+116 DKTTEHKFAQNPD
-128 AGLSAGLWEL
+128 GLWVL
-138 VSDDSATS
+138 VSDDSTTS
-146 KTVNGGIITGGKAQN
+146 KTVKGGIITGGKAQK
-161 GGGVYVASGGKL
+161 GGGVYVAPGGKL
-173 HMTGGSIVG
+173 NMTGGSIVG
-182 CQARYGGG
+182 CQAKFGGG

-195 NDQTGGFSEF
+195 NDQTGEPSEF
-205 TMTDSRIIGCTASD
+205 TMTSSRIIGCTASD
-219 NGGGVAVDPAC
+219 NGGGVAVNPAC
-230 KFTMDN
+230 TFTMNN

-243 TARMGG
+243 TARNGG
-249 GVYINGGDTNGN
+249 GVYTNTSRKNGN

-267 NGAILSCTADTSG
+267 NGAILSCMVNTSEH
-280 FVPSRGG
+280 PRSRGG
-287 GVFNV
+287 GVYNE
-292 GAFIM
+292 GSFIM
-297 ESGTIKGCTSI
+297 ENGTIKGCTAI
-308 KDDSSTGGVLNRREF
+308 KERLTGGVYNLKEF
-323 TMRGGT
+323 TMSGGT
-329 IGKEDKTDESHVYND
+329 IGEEGKTDDESHVYNVAD
-344 ANTAAVFTISGA
+344 KTAAFTISGTA
-356 ARIYTNVAN
+356 KIYTNVAN
-365 NSRLNAYG
+365 DSRLNADG
-373 GEISGEVKNAV
+373 GEIFGEVTNAV
-384 DSRYAVITGTE
+384 KNWSSAVIAGTE
-395 GAAGSTEFK
+395 GAADSTEFK

-417 FTGEVMNDG
+417 FTGEVVNG
-426 GGTIKGGTFTG
+426 GSGTIRGGAFKG

-445 ILGGDFSQAESLS
+445 ILGGDFSQATLS
-458 GKLVI
+458 GELAI
-463 TFDPNNGDN
+463 TFDPDNGEEPDTQKVDW
-472 SSRQEVYWKKE
+472 SHG
-483 GAPLIAPIPKPTK
+483 GATLTAPSEPTK

-503 WYYDNKGENRKW
+503 WYYDNNGENTEW
-515 DFETDRARYTMTLT
+515 NFETDRAKYTMTLT
-529 AKWKANTY
+529 AQWKANTY
-537 NVTVENDGNGT
+537 TVTVKDDGNGT
-548 ASADP
+548 ALADP
-553 ASAKMDDKVE
+553 ASAKMGAEVR
-563 LIATPKSGYH
+563 LTAMPNSGYH

-579 ISGNVKIEDNKFT
+579 IPDKVKIEDNKFT

-600 KAIFERNASS
+600 KAIFERNTSS
-610 GSGGGGGTTYYTLTF
+610 GSGGGGGGGTTYYTLTF
-625 ETNGGDSIQ
+625 ETNGGDSMQ

-658 GGWYADKDLTQ
+658 GGWYADKALTQ

-679 KTVYADWKKKEPNEP
+679 KTVYADWKKREP

-758 NSFTDVVRDSGT
+758 NSFTDVVRGSGT

-786 GGYGNSSFAPND
+786 GGYDNSSFAPND

-826 IREFDDYES
+826 IREFGDYES

-858 LLYPKGTATRAEIAA
+858 LLYPNGTATRAEIAA
-873 LFHRFAENGM
+873 MLHRFVENGM

>member
-26 VSAAETEQE
+26 VSAAETEQEE

-94 RMTGEDSVI
+94 QRTGEGSVI
-103 KVGQGGELTIADS
+103 KVEQGGELTIADS
-116 DKNTAHKFAQNT
+116 NKNTAHKFAQNT
-128 AGLSAGLWEL
+128 NGLWEL
-138 VSDDSATS
+138 VDGSSTSS

-161 GGGVYVASGGKL
+161 GGGVYVAPGGKL

-182 CQARYGGG
+182 CQAKDGGG
-190 VYLDN
+190 VYLD
-195 NDQTGGFSEF
+195 DDSQTDASSEF
-205 TMTDSRIIGCTASD
+205 TMTDSSIIGCTASGY
-219 NGGGVAVDPAC
+219 GGGVAVNPAC

-236 GSEIRSC
+236 DSEIRSC
-243 TARMGG
+243 TARLGG
-249 GVYINGGDTNGN
+249 GVYTDNSDANGP

-267 NGAILSCTADTSG
+267 NGAILSCTAN
-280 FVPSRGG
+280 PSDYLFSQGG
-287 GVFNV
+287 GVYNL

-297 ESGTIKGCTSI
+297 KSGTIKGCTAI
-308 KDDSSTGGVLNRREF
+308 KERPTGGVLNRREF
-323 TMRGGT
+323 TMSGGM

-344 ANTAAVFTISGA
+344 ATEAAVLTISGDA
-356 ARIYTNVAN
+356 KIYTNVAN
-365 NSRLNAYG
+365 DSRLNAYG
-373 GEISGEVKNAV
+373 GEIFGDVTNAV
-384 DSRYAVITGTE
+384 ASRYAVITGTE
-395 GAAGSTEFK
+395 EAAGSTEFS
-404 GKVTNNCIIEKGQ
+404 GAVINNKA
-417 FTGEVMNDG
+417 
-426 GGTIKGGTFTG
+426 GTIAGGVFTG
-437 SVTNNLGA
+437 SVTNNLGT
-445 ILGGDFSQAESLS
+445 ILGGDFSQAEPLN
-458 GKLVI
+458 GQLAI
-463 TFDPNNGDN
+463 TFDPNNGDK
-472 SSRQEVYWKKE
+472 SSRQEVVWSKG
-483 GAPLIAPIPKPTK
+483 GAKLLVPTPEPTK
-496 EEHTFEG
+496 EGHTFEG
-503 WYYDNKGENRKW
+503 WCYDNNGVNTEW
-515 DFETDRARYTMTLT
+515 DFETDRAKYTMTLT
-529 AKWKANTY
+529 AQWEANTY

-548 ASADP
+548 ASAAPAP
-553 ASAKMDDKVE
+553 ASMGAEVS
-563 LIATPKSGYH
+563 LTATPNSGYH
-573 FKEWEV
+573 FKKWEV
-579 ISGNVKIEDNKFT
+579 VSDNVEIEDNKFT

-610 GSGGGGGTTYYTLTF
+610 SGGGGGGGTTYYTLTF
-625 ETNGGDSIQ
+625 ETNGGDSMQ

-679 KTVYADWKKKEPNEP
+679 KTVYADWKKREP

-758 NSFTDVVRDSGT
+758 NSFADVVRGSGT

-786 GGYGNSSFAPND
+786 GGYDNSSFAPND

-826 IREFDDYES
+826 IREFGDYES
-835 ISDYAMGAMAWAVN
+835 ISDYAMSAMAWAVN

-858 LLYPKGTATRAEIAA
+858 LLYPNGTATRAEIAA
-873 LFHRFAENGM
+873 MLHRFVENGM

>member
-26 VSAAETEQE
+26 VSAAETEQG
-35 EMTTLSSRSGE
+35 EMITLSNRSGE
-46 AEVST
+46 AEVSM

-72 IHISDT
+72 IAISDT

-94 RMTGEDSVI
+94 RMTKEGSVI
-103 KVGQGGELTIADS
+103 KVEQGGELTIADS
-116 DKNTAHKFAQNT
+116 DTDKAHKFVQST
-128 AGLSAGLWEL
+128 GGLWVL
-138 VSDDSATS
+138 VDDSS
-146 KTVNGGIITGGKAQN
+146 KTVYGGIITGGNAQK
-161 GGGVYVASGGKL
+161 GGGVYVAPGGKL
-173 HMTGGSIVG
+173 NMTGGSIVG
-182 CQARYGGG
+182 CQAKFGGG

-195 NDQTGGFSEF
+195 NDQTGEPSEF
-205 TMTDSRIIGCTASD
+205 TMTSSRIIGCTASD
-219 NGGGVAVDPAC
+219 NGGGVAVNPAC
-230 KFTMDN
+230 TFTMNN

-243 TARMGG
+243 TARNGG
-249 GVYINGGDTNGN
+249 GVYTNTSRKNGN

-280 FVPSRGG
+280 HLSSRGG
-287 GVFNV
+287 GVYNE
-292 GAFIM
+292 GSFIM
-297 ESGTIKGCTSI
+297 ENGTIKGCTAI
-308 KDDSSTGGVLNRREF
+308 KMKERPTGGVYNLKEF

-329 IGKEDKTDESHVYND
+329 IGEEGENENDESHVYNAAD
-344 ANTAAVFTISGA
+344 TAAVFTISGTA
-356 ARIYTNVAN
+356 KIYTNVYN
-365 NSRLNAYG
+365 DSRLNADG
-373 GEISGEVKNAV
+373 GEIFGEGTNAVKNW
-384 DSRYAVITGTE
+384 SSAVIAGTE
-395 GAAGSTEFK
+395 GAADSTEFK

-417 FTGEVMNDG
+417 FTGEVVNG
-426 GGTIKGGTFTG
+426 GSCTIRGGAFKG

-445 ILGGDFSQAESLS
+445 ILGGDFSQATLS
-458 GKLVI
+458 GELAI
-463 TFDPNNGDN
+463 TFDPDNGEEPDTQKVDW
-472 SSRQEVYWKKE
+472 SHG
-483 GAPLIAPIPKPTK
+483 GATLTAPSEPTK

-503 WYYDNKGENRKW
+503 WYYDNNGENTEW
-515 DFETDRARYTMTLT
+515 NFETDRARYTMRLT
-529 AKWKANTY
+529 AQWKANTY
-537 NVTVENDGNGT
+537 TVTVKDDGNGT
-548 ASADP
+548 ALADP
-553 ASAKMDDKVE
+553 ASAKMGAEVS
-563 LIATPKSGYH
+563 LTAMPNSGYH
-573 FKEWEV
+573 FKKWEV
-579 ISGNVKIEDNKFT
+579 VPDKVEIENNKFT
-592 MPAAHVTV
+592 MPADDVTV
-600 KAIFERNASS
+600 KGIFDRNASS
-610 GSGGGGGTTYYTLTF
+610 GGGGGGGTTYYTLTF

-679 KTVYADWKKKEPNEP
+679 KTVYADWKKREPDEP

-758 NSFTDVVRDSGT
+758 NSFTDVVRGSGT
-770 AWFYDA
+770 SWFYDA

-786 GGYGNSSFAPND
+786 GGYDNSSFAPND

-858 LLYPKGTATRAEIAA
+858 LLYPKGTATRAELAA

>member
-35 EMTTLSSRSGE
+35 EMTTLSNRSGE

-51 KDALTS
+51 AADLTS
-57 ALGDSNISKITLKQD
+57 ALGDSNISKITLEQD
-72 IHISDT
+72 IPISDT

-94 RMTGEDSVI
+94 QRTGEGSVI
-103 KVGQGGELTIADS
+103 KVEQGGELTIADS
-116 DKNTAHKFAQNT
+116 NKNTAHKFAQNT
-128 AGLSAGLWEL
+128 NGLWEL
-138 VSDDSATS
+138 VDGSSTTS
-146 KTVNGGIITGGKAQN
+146 KTVKGGIITGGKAQN
-161 GGGVYVASGGKL
+161 GGGVYVAPGGKL

-182 CQARYGGG
+182 CQAGHGGG

-195 NDQTGGFSEF
+195 NDQTGEPSKF
-205 TMTDSRIIGCTASD
+205 TMTSSRIIGCTASGH
-219 NGGGVAVDPAC
+219 GGGVAVNPAC

-236 GSEIRSC
+236 DSEIRSC
-243 TARMGG
+243 TARLGG
-249 GVYINGGDTNGN
+249 GVYTNNSGTNGP

-267 NGAILSCTADTSG
+267 NGAILSCTAN
-280 FVPSRGG
+280 PSNHLFSQGG
-287 GVFNV
+287 GVYNS

-297 ESGTIKGCTSI
+297 EGGTIKGCTAI
-308 KDDSSTGGVLNRREF
+308 KERPTGGVLNRREF
-323 TMRGGT
+323 TMSGGM
-329 IGKEDKTDESHVYND
+329 IGEGENDESHVYND
-344 ANTAAVFTISGA
+344 AITAAVFTISGDA
-356 ARIYTNVAN
+356 TIYTNVAN
-365 NSRLNAYG
+365 DSRLNADG
-373 GEISGEVKNAV
+373 GKVFGEVTNAV
-384 DSRYAVITGTE
+384 KNWSSAVIAGTE
-395 GAAGSTEFK
+395 GVAGSTEFK

-417 FTGEVMNDG
+417 FTGDVTNDG
-426 GGTIKGGTFTG
+426 GGTIKGGVFTG
-437 SVTNNLGA
+437 SVTNNLGT
-445 ILGGDFSQAESLS
+445 ILGGDFSKASLS
-458 GKLVI
+458 GELVI
-463 TFDPNNGDN
+463 TFEPNNGDK
-472 SSRQEVYWKKE
+472 SSRQEVVWSKD
-483 GAPLIAPIPKPTK
+483 GAKLSTPTPEPTK
-496 EEHTFEG
+496 EGHTFEG
-503 WYYDNKGENRKW
+503 WYYDNNGVNKKW
-515 DFETDRARYTMTLT
+515 DFKTDRAQYTMTLT
-529 AKWKANTY
+529 AKWKANT
-537 NVTVENDGNGT
+537 
-548 ASADP
+548 S
-553 ASAKMDDKVE
+553 
-563 LIATPKSGYH
+563 
-573 FKEWEV
+573 
-579 ISGNVKIEDNKFT
+579 
-592 MPAAHVTV
+592 
-600 KAIFERNASS
+600 SS
-610 GSGGGGGTTYYTLTF
+610 GGGGGGGTTYYTLTF

-679 KTVYADWKKKEPNEP
+679 KTVYADWKKREPNEP

-758 NSFTDVVRDSGT
+758 NSFTDVVRGSGT

-786 GGYGNSSFAPND
+786 GGYDNSSFAPND

-811 YAQYKGYDTTQGGMA
+811 YAQFKGYDTTQGGMA

-835 ISDYAMGAMAWAVN
+835 ISDYAMSAMAWAVN

-873 LFHRFAENGM
+873 MLHRFVENGM

>member
-35 EMTTLSSRSGE
+35 EMTTLSNRSGE

-51 KDALTS
+51 KNELTS
-57 ALGDSNISKITLKQD
+57 ALGDSSISKITLKQD
-72 IHISDT
+72 IVISDT

-103 KVGQGGELTIADS
+103 KVEQDGNLTIADS
-116 DKNTAHKFAQNT
+116 NKNTEHKFAQPS
-128 AGLSAGLWEL
+128 GGLWVL
-138 VSDDSATS
+138 VDDGI
-146 KTVNGGIITGGKAQN
+146 KTVNGGIITGGKAKK
-161 GGGVYVASGGKL
+161 GGGVYVAPGGKL
-173 HMTGGSIVG
+173 NMTGGSIVG
-182 CQARYGGG
+182 CQAKFGGG

-195 NDQTGGFSEF
+195 NDQTGEPSEF
-205 TMTDSRIIGCTASD
+205 TMTSSRIIGCTASD
-219 NGGGVAVDPAC
+219 NGGGVAVNPAC
-230 KFTMDN
+230 TFTMNN

-243 TARMGG
+243 TARNGG
-249 GVYINGGDTNGN
+249 GVYTNTSRKNGN

-267 NGAILSCTADTSG
+267 NGAILSCMVNTSEH
-280 FVPSRGG
+280 PRSRGG
-287 GVFNV
+287 GVYNE
-292 GAFIM
+292 GSFIM
-297 ESGTIKGCTSI
+297 ENGTIKGCTAI
-308 KDDSSTGGVLNRREF
+308 KERLTGGVYNLKEF
-323 TMRGGT
+323 TMSGGT
-329 IGKEDKTDESHVYND
+329 IGEEGKTDDESHVYNVAD
-344 ANTAAVFTISGA
+344 KTAVFTISGTA
-356 ARIYTNVAN
+356 KIYTNVAN
-365 NSRLNAYG
+365 DSRLNADG
-373 GEISGEVKNAV
+373 GEIFGEVTNAV
-384 DSRYAVITGTE
+384 KNWSSAVIAGTE
-395 GAAGSTEFK
+395 GAADSTEFK

-417 FTGEVMNDG
+417 FTGEVVNG
-426 GGTIKGGTFTG
+426 GSGTIRGGAFKG

-445 ILGGDFSQAESLS
+445 ILGGDFSQATLS
-458 GKLVI
+458 GELAI
-463 TFDPNNGDN
+463 TFDPDNGEEPDTQKVDW
-472 SSRQEVYWKKE
+472 SHG
-483 GAPLIAPIPKPTK
+483 GATLTAPSEPTK

-503 WYYDNKGENRKW
+503 WYYDNNGENTEW
-515 DFETDRARYTMTLT
+515 NFETDRARYTMRLT
-529 AKWKANTY
+529 AQWKANTY
-537 NVTVENDGNGT
+537 TVTVKDDGNGT
-548 ASADP
+548 ALADP
-553 ASAKMDDKVE
+553 ASAKMGAEVS
-563 LIATPKSGYH
+563 LTAMPNSGYH
-573 FKEWEV
+573 FKKWEV
-579 ISGNVKIEDNKFT
+579 VPDKVEIENNKFT
-592 MPAAHVTV
+592 MPADDVTV

-610 GSGGGGGTTYYTLTF
+610 GGGGGGGTTYYTLTF
-625 ETNGGDSIQ
+625 ETNGGDSMQ

-658 GGWYADKDLTQ
+658 GGWYADKALTQ

-679 KTVYADWKKKEPNEP
+679 KTVYADWKKREPNEP

-758 NSFTDVVRDSGT
+758 NSFTDVVRGSGT

-858 LLYPKGTATRAEIAA
+858 LLYPKGTATRAELAA

>member
-35 EMTTLSSRSGE
+35 EEMTTLSSRSGE

-51 KDALTS
+51 KDELTS
-57 ALGDSNISKITLKQD
+57 ALGDSTKDTVKLTAD
-72 IHISDT
+72 IIIDTT

-94 RMTGEDSVI
+94 RMTEKDSVI
-103 KVGQGGELTIADS
+103 KVEQGGELTIADS
-116 DKNTAHKFAQNT
+116 GKDTAHKFDQNT
-128 AGLSAGLWEL
+128 AGLWEL
-138 VSDDSATS
+138 NSNGSE
-146 KTVNGGIITGGKAQN
+146 TVNGGIITGGKAQK
-161 GGGVYVASGGKL
+161 GGGVYVAPGGKL
-173 HMTGGSIVG
+173 NMTGGSIVG

-195 NDQTGGFSEF
+195 NDQTGEPSEF
-205 TMTDSRIIGCTASD
+205 TMTSRSIIGCTASD
-219 NGGGVAVDPAC
+219 YGGGVAVNPKC
-230 KFTMDN
+230 TFTMNN
-236 GSEIRSC
+236 GSAVRSC
-243 TARMGG
+243 TARLGG
-249 GVYINGGDTNGN
+249 GVYTNNNGTNGP

-267 NGAILSCTADTSG
+267 NGAILSCKADSWGGGVYNEGSFIMEDGTIKNCTAGWDGS
-280 FVPSRGG
+280 SSG
-287 GVFNV
+287 GVFNH
-292 GAFIM
+292 
-297 ESGTIKGCTSI
+297 
-308 KDDSSTGGVLNRREF
+308 REF
-323 TMRGGT
+323 TMSGGA
-329 IGKEDKTDESHVYND
+329 IGEENKTDKSHVYNNSFTS
-344 ANTAAVFTISGA
+344 AIFTISGDA
-356 ARIYTNVAN
+356 TIYTNVAN
-365 NSRLNAYG
+365 DSRLNADG
-373 GEISGEVKNAV
+373 GEIFGDVTNAV
-384 DSRYAVITGTE
+384 YSEYGAVIAGTE
-395 GAAGSTEFK
+395 GAADSTKFS
-404 GKVTNNCIIEKGQ
+404 GAVTNNE
-417 FTGEVMNDG
+417 T
-426 GGTIKGGTFTG
+426 GTIAGGTFTHT
-437 SVTNNLGA
+437 VTNNVNTVTNNVGT
-445 ILGGDFSQAESLS
+445 ILGGDFSKATLI
-458 GKLVI
+458 GKLAI
-463 TFDPNNGDN
+463 TFDPNNEGN
-472 SSRQEVYWKKE
+472 SSKQKVVWSTD
-483 GAPLIAPIPKPTK
+483 GAELLVPAPEPTK
-496 EEHTFEG
+496 EGHTFEG
-503 WYYDNKGENRKW
+503 WYYDNNGKNTKW
-515 DFETDRARYTMTLT
+515 DFETDRAKYTMTLT
-529 AKWKANTY
+529 AQWKANT
-537 NVTVENDGNGT
+537 
-548 ASADP
+548 S
-553 ASAKMDDKVE
+553 
-563 LIATPKSGYH
+563 
-573 FKEWEV
+573 
-579 ISGNVKIEDNKFT
+579 
-592 MPAAHVTV
+592 
-600 KAIFERNASS
+600 SS
-610 GSGGGGGTTYYTLTF
+610 GGGGGGGTTYYTLTF
-625 ETNGGDSIQ
+625 ETNGGGSMQ

-679 KTVYADWKKKEPNEP
+679 KTVYADWKKREP

-758 NSFTDVVRDSGT
+758 NSFADVVRGSGT

-835 ISDYAMGAMAWAVN
+835 ISDYAMSAMAWAVN

-858 LLYPKGTATRAEIAA
+858 LLYPNGTATRAEIAA
-873 LFHRFAENGM
+873 MLHRFVENGM

>member
-26 VSAAETEQE
+26 VSAAETEQG
-35 EMTTLSSRSGE
+35 EMITLSNRSGE

-51 KDALTS
+51 AADLTS
-57 ALGDSNISKITLKQD
+57 ALGDSTKDTVKLTAD
-72 IHISDT
+72 IIIDTT

-94 RMTGEDSVI
+94 QMTEKDSVI
-103 KVGQGGELTIADS
+103 KVEQGGELTIADS
-116 DKNTAHKFAQNT
+116 DTDKAHKFAQNPD
-128 AGLSAGLWEL
+128 GLWVL
-138 VSDDSATS
+138 IDSGGTSS
-146 KTVNGGIITGGKAQN
+146 KTVSGGIITDGKAQK
-161 GGGVYVASGGKL
+161 GGGVYVAPGGKL
-173 HMTGGSIVG
+173 NMTGGSIVG
-182 CQARYGGG
+182 CQAKFGGG

-195 NDQTGGFSEF
+195 NDQTGEPSEF
-205 TMTDSRIIGCTASD
+205 TMTSSRIIGCTASD
-219 NGGGVAVDPAC
+219 NGGGVAVNPAC
-230 KFTMDN
+230 TFTMNN

-243 TARMGG
+243 TARNGG
-249 GVYINGGDTNGN
+249 GVYTNTSRKNGN

-267 NGAILSCTADTSG
+267 NGAILSCMVNTSEH
-280 FVPSRGG
+280 PRSRGG
-287 GVFNV
+287 GVYNE
-292 GAFIM
+292 GSFIM
-297 ESGTIKGCTSI
+297 ENGTIKGCTAI
-308 KDDSSTGGVLNRREF
+308 KERLTGGVYNLKEF
-323 TMRGGT
+323 TMSGGT
-329 IGKEDKTDESHVYND
+329 IGEEGKTDDESHVYNVAD
-344 ANTAAVFTISGA
+344 KTAVFTISGTA
-356 ARIYTNVAN
+356 KIYTNVAN
-365 NSRLNAYG
+365 DSRLNADG
-373 GEISGEVKNAV
+373 GEIFGEVTNAV
-384 DSRYAVITGTE
+384 KNWSSAVIAGTE
-395 GAAGSTEFK
+395 GAADSTEFK

-417 FTGEVMNDG
+417 FTGEVVNG
-426 GGTIKGGTFTG
+426 GSGTIRGGAFKG

-445 ILGGDFSQAESLS
+445 ILGGDFSQATLS
-458 GKLVI
+458 GELAI
-463 TFDPNNGDN
+463 TFDPDNGEEPDTQKVDW
-472 SSRQEVYWKKE
+472 SHG
-483 GAPLIAPIPKPTK
+483 GATLTAPSEPTK

-503 WYYDNKGENRKW
+503 WYYDNNGENTEW
-515 DFETDRARYTMTLT
+515 NFETDKAKYTMTLT
-529 AKWKANTY
+529 AQWKANTY
-537 NVTVENDGNGT
+537 TVTVENDGNGT

-553 ASAKMDDKVE
+553 ASAKMGAEVS
-563 LIATPKSGYH
+563 LTAMPKSGYH
-573 FKEWEV
+573 FKRWEV
-579 ISGNVKIEDNKFT
+579 VPDKVEIENNKFT
-592 MPAAHVTV
+592 MPADDVTV

-610 GSGGGGGTTYYTLTF
+610 GGSGGGGGGTTYYTLTF
-625 ETNGGDSIQ
+625 ETNGGGSMQ

-658 GGWYADKDLTQ
+658 GGWYADKALTQ

-679 KTVYADWKKKEPNEP
+679 KTVYADWKKREPNEP

>member
-35 EMTTLSSRSGE
+35 EMITLSNRSGE

-72 IHISDT
+72 IAISDT

-94 RMTGEDSVI
+94 RMTKEGSVI
-103 KVGQGGELTIADS
+103 KVEQGGELTIADS
-116 DKNTAHKFAQNT
+116 DTDKAHKFVQST
-128 AGLSAGLWEL
+128 GGLWVL
-138 VSDDSATS
+138 VDDSS
-146 KTVNGGIITGGKAQN
+146 KTVYGGIITGGNAQK
-161 GGGVYVASGGKL
+161 GGGVYVAPGGKL
-173 HMTGGSIVG
+173 NMTGGSIVG
-182 CQARYGGG
+182 CQAKFGGG

-195 NDQTGGFSEF
+195 NDQTGEPSEF
-205 TMTDSRIIGCTASD
+205 TMTSSRIIGCTASD
-219 NGGGVAVDPAC
+219 NGGGVAVNPAC
-230 KFTMDN
+230 TFTMNN

-243 TARMGG
+243 TARNGG
-249 GVYINGGDTNGN
+249 GVYTNTSRKNGN

-280 FVPSRGG
+280 HLSSRGG
-287 GVFNV
+287 GVYNE
-292 GAFIM
+292 GSFIM
-297 ESGTIKGCTSI
+297 ENGTIKGCTAI
-308 KDDSSTGGVLNRREF
+308 KMKERPTGGVYNLKEF

-329 IGKEDKTDESHVYND
+329 IGEEGENENDESHVYNAAD
-344 ANTAAVFTISGA
+344 TAAVFTISGTA
-356 ARIYTNVAN
+356 KIYTNVYN
-365 NSRLNAYG
+365 DSRLNADG
-373 GEISGEVKNAV
+373 GEIFGEVTNAV
-384 DSRYAVITGTE
+384 KNWSSAVIAGTE

-592 MPAAHVTV
+592 MPAENVTV

-610 GSGGGGGTTYYTLTF
+610 SGGGGGGTTYYTLTF
-625 ETNGGDSIQ
+625 ETNGGGSMQ

-679 KTVYADWKKKEPNEP
+679 KTVYADWKKREPNEP

-706 GDWFYRDVLFS
+706 GDWFYQDVLFS

-781 QNGIM
+781 KNGIM
-786 GGYGNSSFAPND
+786 GGYSNSSFAPND

-873 LFHRFAENGM
+873 LLHRFAENGM

>member
-26 VSAAETEQE
+26 VSAAETEQG
-35 EMTTLSSRSGE
+35 EMITLSNRSGE
-46 AEVST
+46 AEVSM

-72 IHISDT
+72 IAISDT

-94 RMTGEDSVI
+94 RMTKEGSVI
-103 KVGQGGELTIADS
+103 KVEQGGELTIADS
-116 DKNTAHKFAQNT
+116 DTDKAHKFVQST
-128 AGLSAGLWEL
+128 GGLWVL
-138 VSDDSATS
+138 VDDSS
-146 KTVNGGIITGGKAQN
+146 KTVYGGIITGGNAQK
-161 GGGVYVASGGKL
+161 GGGVYVAPGGKL
-173 HMTGGSIVG
+173 NMTGGSIVG
-182 CQARYGGG
+182 CQAKFGGG

-195 NDQTGGFSEF
+195 NDQTGEPSEF
-205 TMTDSRIIGCTASD
+205 TMTSSRIIGCTASD
-219 NGGGVAVDPAC
+219 NGGGVAVNPAC
-230 KFTMDN
+230 TFTMNN

-243 TARMGG
+243 TARNGG
-249 GVYINGGDTNGN
+249 GVYTNTSRKNGN

-280 FVPSRGG
+280 HLSSRGG
-287 GVFNV
+287 GVYNE
-292 GAFIM
+292 GSFIM
-297 ESGTIKGCTSI
+297 ENGTIKGCTAI
-308 KDDSSTGGVLNRREF
+308 KMKERPTGGVYNLKEF

-329 IGKEDKTDESHVYND
+329 IGEEGENENDESHVYNAAD
-344 ANTAAVFTISGA
+344 TAAVFTISGTA
-356 ARIYTNVAN
+356 KIYTNVYN
-365 NSRLNAYG
+365 DSRLNADG
-373 GEISGEVKNAV
+373 GEIFGEVTNAV
-384 DSRYAVITGTE
+384 KNWSSAVIAGTE

-563 LIATPKSGYH
+563 LIATPKNGYH

-592 MPAAHVTV
+592 MPAENVTV

-610 GSGGGGGTTYYTLTF
+610 SGGGGGGTTYYTLTF
-625 ETNGGDSIQ
+625 ETNGGGSMQ

-679 KTVYADWKKKEPNEP
+679 KTVYADWKKREP

>member
-26 VSAAETEQE
+26 VSAAETEQEE

-395 GAAGSTEFK
+395 EATGSTEFS
-404 GKVTNNCIIEKGQ
+404 GAVINSET
-417 FTGEVMNDG
+417 
-426 GGTIKGGTFTG
+426 GTIAGGTFTHT
-437 SVTNNLGA
+437 VTNNVNTVTNNVGT
-445 ILGGDFSQAESLS
+445 ILGGDFSKATLNGQLA
-458 GKLVI
+458 I
-463 TFDPNNGDN
+463 TFNPNNGDK
-472 SSRQEVYWKKE
+472 SSRQDVVWSKDGATLEVPTTE
-483 GAPLIAPIPKPTK
+483 PTK
-496 EEHTFEG
+496 EGHTFEG
-503 WYYDNKGENRKW
+503 WYYDNNGVNTKW
-515 DFETDRARYTMTLT
+515 DFKTDRARYTMTLK
-529 AKWKANTY
+529 AKWEANTY
-537 NVTVENDGNGT
+537 NVTVKDDGNGT

-553 ASAKMDDKVE
+553 ASAGMGAEVS
-563 LIATPKSGYH
+563 LTATPKSGYH
-573 FKEWEV
+573 FKMWEV
-579 ISGNVKIEDNKFT
+579 VPGDVEIKDNKFT

-610 GSGGGGGTTYYTLTF
+610 GGSGGGGGGTTYYTLTF
-625 ETNGGDSIQ
+625 ETNGGGSIQ

-679 KTVYADWKKKEPNEP
+679 KTVYADWKKREP
-694 DAVKNPFADVNA
+694 DAVKNPFVDVNA

-758 NSFTDVVRDSGT
+758 NSFADVVRGSGT

-786 GGYGNSSFAPND
+786 GGYGNSSFAPKD

-858 LLYPKGTATRAEIAA
+858 LLYPNGTATRAELAA
-873 LFHRFAENGM
+873 LLHRFVENGM